1 MKNTQEYLA
10 SLITQHPELPVIL
23 FISPR
28 FDEYFDGDD
37 NSFAAGSI
45 GESFISKYCTVSDD
59 NGTQKTFIE
68 QLIEQPAIKD
78 LNSKGV
84 KWHTAIFTYVS
95 KMNHTDLRIPFNE
108 VNQEIPFL

>member
-1 MKNTQEYLA
+1 MKNTQEHLA
-10 SLITQHPELPVIL
+10 SLVTQHPELPVIL
-23 FISPR
+23 LVSPR

-68 QLIEQPAIKD
+68 QLMEQPEIEVLNNKD
-78 LNSKGV
+78 V
-84 KWHTAIFTYVS
+84 EWYTAIFTYVG
-95 KMNHTDLRIPFNE
+95 KMNNTDLRIPFNQ
-108 VNQEIPFL
+108 N

>member
-10 SLITQHPELPVIL
+10 SLITQHSELPVIL
-23 FISPR
+23 LISPR

-37 NSFAAGSI
+37 GSFAAGNI

-68 QLIEQPAIKD
+68 KLMEQPAIKD

-84 KWHTAIFTYVS
+84 EWHTAIFTYVG
-95 KMNHTDLRIPFNE
+95 KMDEVDIRISFN
-108 VNQEIPFL
+108 